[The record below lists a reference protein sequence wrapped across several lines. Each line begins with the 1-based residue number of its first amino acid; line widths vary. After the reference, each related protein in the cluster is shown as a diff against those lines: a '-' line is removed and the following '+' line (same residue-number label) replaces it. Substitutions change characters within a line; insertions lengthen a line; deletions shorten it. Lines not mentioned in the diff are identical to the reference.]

1 MVDPVTWIVH
11 QRRSRP
17 LRSRAATF
25 LAAWCFLA
33 LVMPVLAQGQTVI
46 SVPATVPWVDTGV
59 DLREGDVFTVRCG
72 GQWSFG
78 GATSQQV
85 SSRPRN
91 RRNATLQNAPIGALI
106 GRIGDVIF
114 LVGRAYRGEAPS
126 SGRLFLG
133 MNVVSSMYSG
143 NTGEL
148 QVTITNVSKSSYN
161 ASGPVNS
168 ASPSEPVV
176 PKRRYG
182 VAAPMNSASPSAPVV
197 TKRRYGVAAP
207 MNSASPSAPVVPK
220 RRYGVAAPM
229 NSASPSA
236 PVVTK
241 RRYGVS
247 APVYSASPS
256 EQAPLVSGAENTP
269 VPAARSTMP
278 VSNGPH
284 AVATAT
290 GRTIVPVTA
299 TATRT
304 PRATPVA
311 RSVSKP
317 TTPPRPPT
325 VAPVS
330 AAVPAVVG
338 LIEANAA
345 ATIERSH
352 LHAVRRGEEPSA
364 RGRGQVTRTDPVAG
378 TTLKRGMPVGYWL
391 ATGENAGTVATV
403 NSAVTITLGKRNGT
417 WAFVLFVAGLLA
429 AVLAATAIGLRMR
442 LVKITRS
449 LLRIRASLDSKSETN
464 FPDHVQKAG
473 PTAHLQAQL
482 EMGEARF
489 EADVPIVKREVC
501 DD

>member
-114 LVGRAYRGEAPS
+114 LVGRAYRGEALS

-168 ASPSEPVV
+168 ASPSE
-176 PKRRYG
+176 
-182 VAAPMNSASPSAPVV
+182 
-197 TKRRYGVAAP
+197 
-207 MNSASPSAPVVPK
+207 PVVPK

>member
-114 LVGRAYRGEAPS
+114 LVGRAYRGEALS

-197 TKRRYGVAAP
+197 TKRRYGVSAP
-207 MNSASPSAPVVPK
+207 VNSASP
-220 RRYGVAAPM
+220 
-229 NSASPSA
+229 
-236 PVVTK
+236 T
-241 RRYGVS
+241 
-247 APVYSASPS
+247 

>member
-17 LRSRAATF
+17 LHRRAATF

-33 LVMPVLAQGQTVI
+33 LVMPVLAQGQTII

-72 GQWSFG
+72 GQWSYG

-133 MNVVSSMYSG
+133 MNVVSGMYSG

-148 QVTITNVSKSSYN
+148 QVTITNVAKSSYN
-161 ASGPVNS
+161 ASGLVNS
-168 ASPSEPVV
+168 ASP
-176 PKRRYG
+176 
-182 VAAPMNSASPSAPVV
+182 A
-197 TKRRYGVAAP
+197 
-207 MNSASPSAPVVPK
+207 
-220 RRYGVAAPM
+220 
-229 NSASPSA
+229 A

-247 APVYSASPS
+247 APMNSASPTEPVVTKRRYGVS
-256 EQAPLVSGAENTP
+256 APVHSASPTEQAPLVSGAENTP

-299 TATRT
+299 TAART

-317 TTPPRPPT
+317 TTPPRPPA
-325 VAPVS
+325 VATVS

-364 RGRGQVTRTDPVAG
+364 RGRGQVTRTDPGAG

-391 ATGENAGTVATV
+391 ATGENAGTVAPV
-403 NSAVTITLGKRNGT
+403 NSAVALTLVKRNGT
-417 WAFVLFVAGLLA
+417 WDFVLFVAGLLA
-429 AVLAATAIGLRMR
+429 VVLAATAIGLRMR

-449 LLRIRASLDSKSETN
+449 LLRIRASLDSKSVTS
-464 FPDHVQKAG
+464 FPDDVQKAG
-473 PTAHLQAQL
+473 PTANLQAKL

-489 EADVPIVKREVC
+489 EADVPIVRREVS

>member
-197 TKRRYGVAAP
+197 P
-207 MNSASPSAPVVPK
+207 
-220 RRYGVAAPM
+220 
-229 NSASPSA
+229 
-236 PVVTK
+236 K

-247 APVYSASPS
+247 APVNSASPS